1 MLHKLRTFH
10 IFIPSAEPLHI
21 FKKGSLT
28 LITCPHTTSKQKHSL
43 LFGLGF
49 VCLARAKRV
58 ITMGRKRSSPMNVL
72 SEWVKMQFMRVKIC
86 LGAMVALLALV
97 ALKLT
102 IHDLNHFYI
111 GSEFIHALGITVL
124 IYKLTTKKTCSGT
137 CIYIYIPSQHVFLL
151 SIFKITR
158 SCCC

>member
-10 IFIPSAEPLHI
+10 IFIPIAGPLHI
-21 FKKGSLT
+21 LKKGSLT
-28 LITCPHTTSKQKHSL
+28 LITCPHTTSKQKCFL
-43 LFGLGF
+43 LFGLSF

-58 ITMGRKRSSPMNVL
+58 IIMGRKRSSPMNVL
-72 SEWVKMQFMRVKIC
+72 SEWVKKQSMRMKIC

-111 GSEFIHALGITVL
+111 GSEFIRALGIIVL
-124 IYKLTTKKTCSGT
+124 IYKLATKNTCSCA
-137 CIYIYIPSQHVFLL
+137 CIYIYIPSLHVFLL